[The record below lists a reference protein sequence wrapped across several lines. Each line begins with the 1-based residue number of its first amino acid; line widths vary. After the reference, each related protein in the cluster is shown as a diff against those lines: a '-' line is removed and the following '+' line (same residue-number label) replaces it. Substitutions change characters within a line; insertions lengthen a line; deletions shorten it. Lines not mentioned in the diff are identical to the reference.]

1 MGGLKYLKCS
11 GEVAG
16 AVIAPSC
23 SYLGERYQGG
33 AEIGI
38 GTPTNASPTR
48 SSRVE
53 SCEF

>member
-1 MGGLKYLKCS
+1 MGTDSGLKYLKCS

-33 AEIGI
+33 RDRDRHADKCITHPEQ
-38 GTPTNASPTR
+38 SC
-48 SSRVE
+48 RVL
-53 SCEF
+53 